1 MTALSVIIPA
11 KDVAPYIGDTLASL
25 VRNDRPDFEYIVIDD
40 GSTDTTPDIVDDFR
54 KRLPNLR
61 MLRNPAPTGLSS
73 VRNQGVADSSGRYVT
88 YLDGDDWFAP
98 GYLPTVVEAA
108 DRLGVDFAKTDH
120 VQVNGRQRS
129 VHLVPEGRVNRALD
143 PREGI
148 LPATTASM
156 VNYPF
161 TSAGIYH
168 RRLVEAGLMRFD
180 PALHTCE
187 DQPWAWRLHLRAESY
202 ARIPVLGLFYRRGL
216 AGSLT
221 QIGDSRQLH
230 FLDAFR
236 TVLDDVLA
244 DREAERF
251 LPKAVRTFC
260 AILLNQAEKGDRL
273 SPQDRKEMFSR
284 GRELLTSLP
293 AQHIVDATIRE
304 MGGKRERRLRKILA
318 GSSRP
323 LAV

>member
-1 MTALSVIIPA
+1 MVALSVIIPA

-25 VRNDRPDFEYIVIDD
+25 VRNDRPDFEYIAIDD
-40 GSTDTTPDIVDDFR
+40 GSGDDTPNIIDDFR

-61 MLRNPAPTGLSS
+61 MLQNPAPTGLSS
-73 VRNQGVADSSGRYVT
+73 VRNQGVAESSGRYIT

-98 GYLPTVVEAA
+98 GYLPVVAEAA
-108 DRLGVDFAKTDH
+108 DHLGADFVKTDH
-120 VQVNGRQRS
+120 VQVNGYRRS
-129 VHLVPEGRVNRALD
+129 VHPVPEGRVNRLLD

-148 LPATTASM
+148 LPTTTVSM

-168 RRLVEAGLMRFD
+168 RRLVESGLMRFD

-187 DQPWAWRLHLRAESY
+187 DQPWAWRLHLRAGSF

-236 TVLDDVLA
+236 TILDDVLA

-260 AILLNQAEKGDRL
+260 AILLSQAEKSDRL
-273 SPQDRKEMFSR
+273 SPRDRKEMFARS
-284 GRELLTSLP
+284 RELLSSLP
-293 AQHIVDATIRE
+293 AQHTVDTTIRE
-304 MGGKRERRLRKILA
+304 MGGKRERALREILA
-318 GSSRP
+318 GSSHP
-323 LAV
+323 LAA